1 MGESGADTA
10 AVQIYDASFLTARED
25 HAVVKGVDALLV
37 DEAGTPKQIEGKAL
51 SGEMTP
57 QISAVGIAGAEFL
70 DQGWIAHAALSEI
83 QTRFLVLLEL
93 PLIKSGRLLQHSR
106 NRLGGGRVSSLEVG
120 EAFAEGEMLK
130 QLDEADQIAA
140 LAAAV
145 AVEEV
150 LLSVDIEGRVG
161 FRMQRAE
168 SHKLGAVPCRPQ
180 GPVLL
185 PQIVE
190 QGKALF
196 ELL

>member
-1 MGESGADTA
+1 MRAEAASAVAESGLPQDGQIKQAFDQDHDRKMAHGFPGEQAAPGTRQEAMGESGADTA

-83 QTRFLVLLEL
+83 QTRFLVVLEL

-120 EAFAEGEMLK
+120 EDRKSTRLNSSHLG
-130 QLDEADQIAA
+130 ISY
-140 LAAAV
+140 AV
-145 AVEEV
+145 
-150 LLSVDIEGRVG
+150 
-161 FRMQRAE
+161 F
-168 SHKLGAVPCRPQ
+168 
-180 GPVLL
+180 
-185 PQIVE
+185 
-190 QGKALF
+190 
-196 ELL
+196 